1 MKKGRLMMKA
11 MKLFAVLGVVGALVS
26 GIMITGCE
34 TTETTDNAM
43 TITPGAAILTNE
55 VSLVTFTVS
64 TASTNVALILPLI
77 WSVGDASMG
86 HIRASDGMTAIYE
99 STSKKGNNTVHVR
112 DQGDSEGVASV
123 VME

>member
-1 MKKGRLMMKA
+1 MKTMRIFA
-11 MKLFAVLGVVGALVS
+11 MIGAVVAVVS

-43 TITPGAAILTNE
+43 TITPGEAILSND
-55 VSLVTFTVS
+55 VGLVTFTAS
-64 TASTNVALILPLI
+64 LDSTNISLILPLM
-77 WSVGDASMG
+77 WTVGDSSMG

-123 VME
+123 VMK

>member
-1 MKKGRLMMKA
+1 MKT
-11 MKLFAVLGVVGALVS
+11 MKLFAVLGVAVAVAS
-26 GIMITGCE
+26 GVMITGCE

-43 TITPGAAILTNE
+43 TITPDSVILTNS
-55 VSLVTFTVS
+55 VSLATF
-64 TASTNVALILPLI
+64 TASTSSTNVPLILPLI